1 MSPWLKSCDQNRN
14 DGLTAAIIIEQW
26 KNYQAMQLDAR
37 IRGNA
42 EDWGADFYGVADL
55 TPAHDFIAWQGGER
69 LAQYP
74 KAISIGIALLN
85 PIVDGLPKRSDKAVA
100 MEYKHHAYDTVND
113 LLDTIA
119 LRLSN
124 SLQRQ
129 GFRALPIPAS
139 KRAVVDERVAAI
151 FSHKLAAHMA
161 GLGWIGKS
169 CLLITPEA
177 GPRVRWAT
185 VLTDAPLK
193 ATGEAMAE
201 RCKECQKCVEICP
214 QAAFTGRPFREDEPR
229 ESRYDAGKCERYLK
243 ELEEKTGYGVCGMCL
258 YVCPYGRR

>member
-1 MSPWLKSCDQNRN
+1 MSWPHRN
-14 DGLTAAIIIEQW
+14 DGLTAAIIIDQW
-26 KNYQAMQLDAR
+26 KNFQAMQLDAR

-55 TPAHDFIAWQGGER
+55 TPARDFILWQGGER

-85 PIVDGLPKRSDKAVA
+85 PIVDGLQKRSDKAVA

-113 LLDTIA
+113 LLDNIA
-119 LRLSN
+119 LCLSS

-129 GFRALPIPAS
+129 GHRALPIPAS

-185 VLTDAPLK
+185 VLTDAPLN

-201 RCKECQKCVEICP
+201 RCKECQKCVKICP

-229 ESRYDAGKCERYLK
+229 EARYDAGKCERYLK

-258 YVCPYGRR
+258 FVCPYGRR

>member
-1 MSPWLKSCDQNRN
+1 MAEWSCLHRN
-14 DGLTAAIIIEQW
+14 DGLTAAIIIERW
-26 KNYQAMQLDAR
+26 TKYQAMQLDAR
-37 IRGNA
+37 IRAIA
-42 EDWGADFYGVADL
+42 EDLGADFFGVADL
-55 TPAHDFIAWQGGER
+55 APAHDFISWQGGEN

-85 PIVDGLPKRSDKAVA
+85 PIVDQLPGRGEKAVA

-119 LRLSN
+119 LRLSS

-129 GFRALPIPAS
+129 GYRAFPIPAS
-139 KRAVVDERVAAI
+139 KRAVVDMRVAAI

-185 VLTDAPLK
+185 VLTDAPLP
-193 ATGEAMAE
+193 ATGSAMAE
-201 RCKECQKCVEICP
+201 RCGECQKCVEICP

-229 ESRYDAGKCERYLK
+229 EARYDARKCELYLK
-243 ELEEKTGYGVCGMCL
+243 DLEEKTGYGVCGMCL
-258 YVCPYGRR
+258 FVCPHGRR

>member
-1 MSPWLKSCDQNRN
+1 M
-14 DGLTAAIIIEQW
+14 QW

-37 IRGNA
+37 IRAIA
-42 EDWGADFYGVADL
+42 ENLGADFFGVADL
-55 TPAHDFIAWQGGER
+55 TPARDFIAWQGGES
-69 LAQYP
+69 LALYP
-74 KAISIGIALLN
+74 RAISIGIALLN
-85 PIVDGLPKRSDKAVA
+85 PIVDRLPERSEKAVA

-119 LRLSN
+119 LRLSS

-129 GFRALPIPAS
+129 GYRAFPIPAS

-201 RCKECQKCVEICP
+201 RCGECQKCVEICP

-229 ESRYDAGKCERYLK
+229 DERYDARKCERYLK
-243 ELEEKTGYGVCGMCL
+243 DMEEKTGYGVCGMCL

>member
-1 MSPWLKSCDQNRN
+1 M
-14 DGLTAAIIIEQW
+14 
-26 KNYQAMQLDAR
+26 
-37 IRGNA
+37 
-42 EDWGADFYGVADL
+42 
-55 TPAHDFIAWQGGER
+55 
-69 LAQYP
+69 
-74 KAISIGIALLN
+74 
-85 PIVDGLPKRSDKAVA
+85 A

-129 GFRALPIPAS
+129 GYRAFPIPAS

-185 VLTDAPLK
+185 VLTDAPIARNGLCNGR
-193 ATGEAMAE
+193 ALRRMPGVRGNLPAG
-201 RCKECQKCVEICP
+201 CVHRTALP
-214 QAAFTGRPFREDEPR
+214 GR
-229 ESRYDAGKCERYLK
+229 
-243 ELEEKTGYGVCGMCL
+243 
-258 YVCPYGRR
+258 